1 MLEKCRRDETCR
13 VCGADDWTEV
23 ISFGSLPLA
32 NGFVDPADADEAQ
45 DVFPL
50 DVIVCRSCRLMT
62 LRHVVDPEALFKHYV
77 YVSSD
82 SDQIRE
88 HMAHIVELA
97 TRRAGLA
104 SGDLVVELG
113 SNVGTQLAMFQEA
126 GMRVAGVDP
135 AANLAEIANARG
147 VPTDPDF
154 FGPGP
159 AGRIASEQGRAKAV
173 IGRQCFAHIDDVH
186 RILDGVDAV
195 LDDDGVLVIE
205 VPYLLNL
212 LDENQF
218 DTIYHEHLS
227 YFSLHTLRHLFGM
240 HGLRIIDVERV
251 AVHGG
256 SIAVVAAR
264 ESAAR
269 TPEPSVAALLGLEE
283 ERGLLTEAP
292 YRAFAERVTHVTEA
306 VRTLVRGLAADGH
319 RVAGYG
325 APSKGTQLLMAC
337 GLTADDI
344 TVCGDTTPL
353 KHGKLL
359 PGNRIP
365 VLPPDEVAA
374 TEPDYY
380 LLLAWNYTEEVV
392 RKERRF
398 LEAGGKF
405 IVPIPEPRIIS
416 AQSAKELV

>member
-1 MLEKCRRDETCR
+1 MLEKCRRDDTCR
-13 VCGADDWTEV
+13 VCGADDWIEV

-45 DVFPL
+45 DAFPL
-50 DVIVCRSCRLMT
+50 DVIVCRRCRLMT
-62 LRHVVDPEALFKHYV
+62 LRHVVDPETLFKHYV

-88 HMAHIVELA
+88 HMRHIVGLA
-97 TRRAGLA
+97 TRRAALVPD
-104 SGDLVVELG
+104 DLVVEMG
-113 SNVGTQLAMFQEA
+113 SNIGTQLAMFEAA

-135 AANLAEIANARG
+135 AANLAEIANERG
-147 VPTDPDF
+147 IATDPDF

-159 AGRIASEQGRAKAV
+159 ASRITEGQGRAKAV

-186 RILDGVDAV
+186 RILDGVDVV
-195 LDDDGVLVIE
+195 LDDDGVLIIE

-227 YFSLHTLRHLFGM
+227 YFSLHTLSHLFGA
-240 HGLRIIDVERV
+240 HGLRVIDVERV

-264 ESAAR
+264 ETAAR
-269 TPEPSVAALLGLEE
+269 TPQPSVAALLALEE
-283 ERGLLTEAP
+283 ARGLLTEAP
-292 YRAFAERVTHVTEA
+292 YRAFAERVTRVTEA
-306 VRTLVRGLAADGH
+306 VRTLVHGLVADGK

-337 GLTADDI
+337 ELTAQDI
-344 TVCGDTTPL
+344 TVCGDTTSL

-359 PGNRIP
+359 PGTHIP
-365 VLPPDEVAA
+365 VLPPEEVAA

-392 RKERRF
+392 RKEHRF
-398 LEAGGKF
+398 LAAGGKF
-405 IVPIPEPRIIS
+405 IVPVPEPRIIS
-416 AQSAKELV
+416 VQSAKELV